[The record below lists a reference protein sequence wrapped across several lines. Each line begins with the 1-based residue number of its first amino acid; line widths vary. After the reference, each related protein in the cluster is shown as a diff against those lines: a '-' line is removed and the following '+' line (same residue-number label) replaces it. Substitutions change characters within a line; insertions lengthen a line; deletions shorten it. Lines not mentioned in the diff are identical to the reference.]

1 MYLFVY
7 GTLRKSS
14 NHAAHGLLGNDC
26 IYQSD
31 GYFYG
36 KLYNLGDYPAAIQIE
51 NASEKVLG
59 ELYRII
65 NAKNLFERL
74 DDYEECDANY
84 PMPHEYLRKIITIYD
99 QTHQPFQAWCYLYNL
114 SESL

>member
-14 NHAAHGLLGNDC
+14 GHAAHKLLYHDC

-36 KLYNLGDYPAAIQIE
+36 KVYNLGDYPAAIEIE
-51 NASEKVLG
+51 NASTQVCG
-59 ELYRII
+59 EIYRIL

-74 DDYEECDANY
+74 DEYEECNTSY
-84 PMPHEYLRKIITIYD
+84 PMPHDYLRKTITVYD
-99 QTHQPFQAWCYLYNL
+99 NQHQPFQAWCYLHNL
-114 SESL
+114 SID

>member
-14 NHAAHGLLGNDC
+14 NHTAHELLGKNC

-36 KLYNLGDYPAAIQIE
+36 KLYDLGDYPAAIQIE
-51 NASEKVLG
+51 NASEKVFG

-84 PMPHEYLRKIITIYD
+84 PMPHEYLRKMITVYD